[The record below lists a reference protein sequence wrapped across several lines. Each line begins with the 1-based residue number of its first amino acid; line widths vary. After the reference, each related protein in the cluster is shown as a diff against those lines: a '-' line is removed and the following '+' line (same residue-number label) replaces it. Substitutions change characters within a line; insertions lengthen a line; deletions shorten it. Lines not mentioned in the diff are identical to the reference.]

1 MGIDVLQNAVS
12 IHVASHVTDVV
23 VSAVFALDDDLVCVI
38 EDGIGI
44 ASDGLIPDRLHD
56 HPVVE
61 LVAELSACRFLDG
74 DAVDL
79 RGGDGEAV
87 DGCGAASV
95 EVVAVAVAGDGSD
108 AVAVLQGCVSA
119 EPSADGSRLAIALD
133 VAGVV
138 AVGDAEGTGGALVA
152 ADDTGGI
159 DTRCCDVCF
168 VAYERECDV
177 ACTCGTACQPDIV
190 GSTNG
195 TRAVEN
201 EVANGS
207 TTADGTKETSIVV
220 ARDMEVADAVTLS
233 VEGAPE
239 SLRVAA
245 YRPELAVVAFHVD
258 VGFKV
263 CVAVLR
269 SFVDYLAE
277 LNELLRR
284 RDIVSGVCIK
294 GARIIAQ
301 VVVNPCQASRNVVSQ
316 DTHFC
321 IVGTECKHILMNL
334 LVQDGPTDEVE
345 IGRSLHLMF
354 HAVHVCDKR
363 LLVE

>member
-1 MGIDVLQNAVS
+1 M
-12 IHVASHVTDVV
+12 TDVV

-44 ASDGLIPDRLHD
+44 ASDGLIPDGLHD
-56 HPVVE
+56 HPAVE
-61 LVAELSACRFLDG
+61 LVAEFAVCRFLDG

-79 RGGDGEAV
+79 RGGGCVAV
-87 DGCGAASV
+87 DGRGAAAV

-108 AVAVLQGCVSA
+108 AEAVLQGSVCA
-119 EPSADGSRLAIALD
+119 EPSANGSGFALSGD

-138 AVGDAEGTGGALVA
+138 AVGDGEGAGGTFVV
-152 ADDTGGI
+152 ADDAGGI
-159 DTRCCDVCF
+159 GTRRGDVCF
-168 VAYERECDV
+168 VAYEREGDV
-177 ACTCGTACQPDIV
+177 AGTRGTACQSHIV
-190 GSTNG
+190 GSADGAG
-195 TRAVEN
+195 TVEDK
-201 EVANGS
+201 VADGGS
-207 TTADGTKETSIVV
+207 SADGTKETSIVV

-239 SLRVAA
+239 SLRAA
-245 YRPELAVVAFHVD
+245 ADRSELAVVAFHVD

-354 HAVHVCDKR
+354 HAVHICDKR
-363 LLVE
+363 LLVEQPLLAIVPP